1 MKIKA
6 FKLGAT
12 GRRPYGR
19 LANDET
25 DEGELMFAMAADP
38 VNSIVRVEFGKP
50 VQWLGLP
57 VTQARELAAKLLEL
71 ADEVEKRK
79 A

>member
-1 MKIKA
+1 MKIKS

-25 DEGELMFAMAADP
+25 DEGELQFVLAADP
-38 VNSIVRVEFGKP
+38 VNAIVRVEFGKA
-50 VQWLGLP
+50 VSWLGLP
-57 VTQARELAAKLLEL
+57 VVQARALAGALTEC
-71 ADEVEKRK
+71 ADELEKRK
-79 A
+79 M